1 MKLYNT
7 ASRTIEELQT
17 IEENLVKLYACGPT
31 VYDYTHL
38 GHLRKY
44 VLDDLLIRTLRHAAY
59 EVKHIQNITD
69 VGHLVSDDDVGEDKL
84 EKGAKKFG
92 ASAEAVARRFEDY
105 FFYSMDLLGV
115 LRPSLSCRAT
125 DHIQAQ
131 LEMVLALEKKGLT
144 YVIENDGVYFD
155 TSKIDDYGKL
165 INKDPVLAKQ
175 ILTAQREGQ
184 RVEKVPGRKH
194 PTDFALWKFEKAGE
208 NRQMVWPS
216 PWHERSFPGWHIE
229 CSAMALEH
237 LGEQIDIHTGGKEH
251 INIHHTNEIAQ
262 SEAAT
267 GKKPFS
273 RYWVHHNHL
282 FVDGQKMSKSLNN
295 FYTIDDVI
303 EKGFSPKALRLLFL
317 MSHYRSEQN
326 FTWDSL
332 SAAQKAYLKLARFV
346 LNLRASERNKEL
358 ELSDFPAAMQLH
370 RDFFAALENDL
381 KSNEALTVVWELLNS
396 AFDADILYR
405 LIMEFDQVLGLGLAG
420 LSEENFLETV
430 KTALAKGI
438 IDQDFSHS
446 LGLKRDAI
454 ALTDLPNSIQKL
466 IEQRQVARR
475 DQDFA
480 RADQLREQLKDQG
493 YELLDAE
500 NDGLLIRK
508 IKH

>member
-7 ASRTIEELQT
+7 ASRSIEEFQAL
-17 IEENLVKLYACGPT
+17 EDKFVKLYACGPT

-44 VLDDLLIRTLRHAAY
+44 VLDDILVRTLRHAGY
-59 EVKHIQNITD
+59 EVKHVQNITD

-84 EKGAKKFG
+84 EKGAKKYH
-92 ASAEAVARRFEDY
+92 SDAETLARRFEDY

-144 YVIENDGVYFD
+144 YLIEGDGVYFD
-155 TSKIDDYGKL
+155 TSKIEDYGKL
-165 INKDPVLAKQ
+165 INQDPVLAKQ
-175 ILTAQREGQ
+175 VLTAQREGE
-184 RVEKVPGRKH
+184 RVDKVAGRKN
-194 PTDFALWKFEKAGE
+194 PTDFALWKFERPGE
-208 NRQMVWPS
+208 NRQMVWSS
-216 PWHERSFPGWHIE
+216 PWYERSFPGWHIE

-237 LGEQIDIHTGGKEH
+237 LGEQIDIHTGGVDH

-262 SEAAT
+262 TEAVT

-282 FVDGQKMSKSLNN
+282 FVEGKKMSKSLNN

-332 SAAQKAYLKLARFV
+332 EAAQKAYLKLARFV
-346 LNLRASERNKEL
+346 LNLRASKRNQEL
-358 ELSDFPAAMQLH
+358 ELSDFPGALQLQQ
-370 RDFFAALENDL
+370 DFFAALENDL
-381 KSNEALTVVWELLNS
+381 KTNEALTVLWELMASDLDS
-396 AFDADILYR
+396 DVLYR

-420 LSEENFLETV
+420 LTEESLLKSLQKSLDTD
-430 KTALAKGI
+430 I
-438 IDQDFSHS
+438 IDQNYAQN
-446 LGLKRDAI
+446 LGLKQNVLQLA
-454 ALTDLPNSIQKL
+454 DLPNSIQKL
-466 IEQRQVARR
+466 IKKRQLARHNQNFAEADNVR
-475 DQDFA
+475 D
-480 RADQLREQLKDQG
+480 ELKEQG
-493 YELLDAE
+493 YELLDLE
-500 NDGLLIRK
+500 NEQLLIRK
-508 IKH
+508 I

>member
-7 ASRTIEELQT
+7 ASKLIEEFHPL
-17 IEENLVKLYACGPT
+17 EDKSVKLYACGPT

-44 VLDDLLIRTLRHAAY
+44 VLDDILVRTLRHAGY
-59 EVKHIQNITD
+59 EVKHVQNITD
-69 VGHLVSDDDVGEDKL
+69 VGHLTSDDDVGEDKL
-84 EKGAKKFG
+84 EKGAKKYHTG
-92 ASAEAVARRFEDY
+92 AEALARRFEDY

-144 YVIENDGVYFD
+144 YVIEGDGVYFD

-165 INKDPVLAKQ
+165 INPDPKLAKQ
-175 ILTAQREGQ
+175 VLMAQREGE
-184 RVEKVPGRKH
+184 RVDKVIGRKH
-194 PTDFALWKFEKAGE
+194 PTDFALWKFERPGE

-237 LGEQIDIHTGGKEH
+237 LGEQIDIHTGGVDH

-262 SEAAT
+262 TEAVT

-273 RYWVHHNHL
+273 RYWVHHNYL
-282 FVDGQKMSKSLNN
+282 FIDGQKMSKSLNN

-303 EKGFSPKALRLLFL
+303 ERGFAPRALRLLFL

-332 SAAQKAYLKLARFV
+332 AAAQKAYLKLARFV
-346 LNLRASERNKEL
+346 LDLRNSKRNSEL
-358 ELSDFPAAMQLH
+358 ELSDFPGAVQLH
-370 RDFFAALENDL
+370 HDFFDAIENDL
-381 KSNEALTVVWELLNS
+381 KTNEALTVLWELMQSDLDS
-396 AFDADILYR
+396 DVLYR
-405 LIMEFDQVLGLGLAG
+405 LVMEFDQVLGLGLAG
-420 LSEENFLETV
+420 LTEESLLEAV
-430 KTALAKGI
+430 KKALAKTI
-438 IDQDFSHS
+438 IDQDFAQKMGVQENLLQLS
-446 LGLKRDAI
+446 
-454 ALTDLPNSIQKL
+454 DLPDSIQEL
-466 IEQRQVARR
+466 IKKRQLARR
-475 DQDFA
+475 DQDFTEA
-480 RADQLREQLKDQG
+480 DRLRAELKEQG
-493 YELLDAE
+493 YELLDLA
-500 NDGLLIRK
+500 DGQLAIRK
-508 IKH
+508 IK

>member
-7 ASRTIEELQT
+7 ASRSIEEFQAL
-17 IEENLVKLYACGPT
+17 EDNFVRLYACGPT

-44 VLDDLLIRTLRHAAY
+44 VLDDVLVRTLRHAGY
-59 EVKHIQNITD
+59 EVKHVQNITD

-84 EKGAKKFG
+84 EKGAKKYG
-92 ASAEAVARRFEDY
+92 TDAEALARRFEDY

-131 LEMVLALEKKGLT
+131 LEMVLALEKKDLT
-144 YVIENDGVYFD
+144 YVIEGDGVYFD

-165 INKDPVLAKQ
+165 INQDPQLAKQ
-175 ILTAQREGQ
+175 VLTAQREGE
-184 RVEKVPGRKH
+184 RIDKVPGRKH
-194 PTDFALWKFEKAGE
+194 PTDFALWKFERPGE

-229 CSAMALEH
+229 CSAMSLEH
-237 LGEQIDIHTGGKEH
+237 LGDQIDIHTGGIDH

-262 SEAAT
+262 TEAVT

-282 FVDGQKMSKSLNN
+282 FVEGQKMSKSLNN
-295 FYTIDDVI
+295 FYTIDNVI
-303 EKGFSPKALRLLFL
+303 ERGYLPKALRLLFL

-332 SAAQKAYLKLARFV
+332 QAAHKAYLKLVYFV
-346 LNLRASERNKEL
+346 LKLRANKDNREI
-358 ELSDFPAAMQLH
+358 ELSDFPGAMQL
-370 RDFFAALENDL
+370 RSDFFTAMENDL
-381 KSNEALTVVWELLNS
+381 KTNEALTVLWELLKS
-396 AFDADILYR
+396 DLDADVLYR

-420 LSEENFLETV
+420 VSEEYLLKSLRQSLNK
-430 KTALAKGI
+430 KTIDPDLA
-438 IDQDFSHS
+438 QS
-446 LGLKRDAI
+446 LGLEAEGLRLA
-454 ALTDLPNSIQKL
+454 DLPAEVRHL
-466 IEQRQVARR
+466 VEERQIARQ
-475 DQDFA
+475 DKDFA
-480 RADQLREQLKDQG
+480 KADEYRAQIKEQG
-493 YELLDAE
+493 YELLDME
-500 NDGLLIRK
+500 NNELLIRK
-508 IKH
+508 I